1 MAVRAKIGLLVMAL
15 LEDDYNKTAHMRPAA
30 TAAAQEIAD
39 LLGEYG
45 DVVHAGLVEEEHQA
59 AAAARLFNAE
69 DVDIIVAM
77 ELAYTKGI
85 VPARALID
93 TTAPVLVWNAQ
104 KIARLGESDGFD
116 VVMLNSGMAGIP
128 ELTAVLLRTGR
139 DFTMVT
145 SRLDDPE
152 GRRKVRDVIAAAAVR
167 RRLRTARVALVGHPF
182 EGMTDL
188 MFDGLSLR
196 QDIGPVV
203 WPLEPEK
210 IAVRF
215 GEIPQSEVDATVAA
229 ERARY
234 NVDMEPA
241 LFERSVRLAL
251 ALESIVR
258 EWRVRCLHRLRP
270 GLADRSRASG
280 IIPSYGTGRLC
291 EIGVPA
297 APEGDVNCAVAQLIL
312 QELAGQATTVEN
324 YVIDFENNAVM
335 FSHDGH
341 GNPALATPGGVAVK
355 HSIYYEGVHGFGAG
369 FEFAYQPGPVTNL
382 ALVTMGENRWRFVIS
397 EGEFL
402 PFPPRPISAP
412 QTLFRH
418 ATPARR
424 RVVQRVVRGGRAA
437 PHGGRTGSLDGP
449 ASPPRRRCSTS
460 KRSSS
465 RTQPAFA
472 RAWSPPGPPRPIG
485 RAARHGF
492 GRRAGSGRPQPPGGF
507 TARKNRKFGT
517 RDQRRSDGVR
527 GSRPSTAAGS
537 RTVSTSRPAASRASK

>member
-1 MAVRAKIGLLVMAL
+1 MSVRAKIGVLVMAL
-15 LEDDYNKTAHMRPAA
+15 LEDDYNKTGHMRPAA
-30 TAAAQEIAD
+30 TAAAQGIAD

-59 AAAARLFNAE
+59 AAAAHLFNAQ

-104 KIARLGESDGFD
+104 SIARLGESDGFD
-116 VVMLNSGMAGIP
+116 VVMLNSGMAGVP

-152 GRRKVRDVIAAAAVR
+152 GRRKVRDVITAAAVQ
-167 RRLRTARVALVGHPF
+167 RRLRTARIALVGHPF

-210 IAVRF
+210 IARRF
-215 GEIPQSEVDATVAA
+215 DEIPQSEVAA
-229 ERARY
+229 EIARVSGRY
-234 NVDMEPA
+234 QVEMEPA
-241 LFERSVRLAL
+241 AFERSVRLAL
-251 ALESIVR
+251 ALESVVR
-258 EWRVRCLHRLRP
+258 ENGFDAFTAFDQVWLSDPRV
-270 GLADRSRASG
+270 G
-280 IIPSYGTGRLC
+280 IIPSFGTGRLC
-291 EIGVPA
+291 EIGIPA
-297 APEGDVNCAVAQLIL
+297 APEGDVNCAVAQLVL

-341 GNPALATPGGVAVK
+341 GNPALATPGGVKVK

-369 FEFAYQPGPVTNL
+369 FEFAYEPGPVTNL
-382 ALVTMGENRWRFVIS
+382 ALVTTGENRWRFVIS
-397 EGEFL
+397 EGDFL

-418 ATPARR
+418 HSLPVDEWCNSWCA
-424 RVVQRVVRGGRAA
+424 GGA
-437 PHGGRTGSLDGP
+437 PHHMAAAQGRW
-449 ASPPRRRCSTS
+449 A
-460 KRSSS
+460 
-465 RTQPAFA
+465 
-472 RAWSPPGPPRPIG
+472 
-485 RAARHGF
+485 
-492 GRRAGSGRPQPPGGF
+492 
-507 TARKNRKFGT
+507 
-517 RDQRRSDGVR
+517 DQLVQIAHMLGIEAV
-527 GSRPSTAAGS
+527 
-537 RTVSTSRPAASRASK
+537 VV

>member
-1 MAVRAKIGLLVMAL
+1 MTTRARIGVLVMAL
-15 LEDDYNKTAHMRPAA
+15 LEDDYNKTGHMRPAA
-30 TAAAQEIAD
+30 TAAAQEIAN
-39 LLGEYG
+39 LLAEYG
-45 DVVHAGLVEEEHQA
+45 HVVHAGLVEEEHQA

-77 ELAYTKGI
+77 ELAYTKGV
-85 VPARALID
+85 VPARCLID

-104 KIARLGESDGFD
+104 KISRLGESDGFD
-116 VVMLNSGMAGIP
+116 VVMLNSGMAGMP

-139 DFTMVT
+139 EFSMVT

-152 GRRKVRDVIAAAAVR
+152 GRRKVREIITAAAVR
-167 RRLRTARVALVGHPF
+167 RRLRSARVALVGHPF

-196 QDIGPVV
+196 QDVGPVV

-215 GEIPQSEVDATVAA
+215 GEIAQAEVDATVAA

-234 NVDMEPA
+234 TVEMEPA

-251 ALESIVR
+251 AIESVVR
-258 EWRVRCLHRLRP
+258 EHGFDAFSAFDQVWLTDPRV
-270 GLADRSRASG
+270 G

-291 EIGVPA
+291 EIGIPA
-297 APEGDVNCAVAQLIL
+297 APEGDVNCAIAQLVL

-341 GNPALATPGGVAVK
+341 GNPALATPGEAKVK
-355 HSIYYEGVHGFGAG
+355 HSIYYQGVHGFGAG
-369 FEFAYQPGPVTNL
+369 FEFAYRPGPVTNL
-382 ALVTMGENRWRFVIS
+382 ALVTVGENQWRFVIS

-418 ATPARR
+418 DSLPIDEWCNEWCQA
-424 RVVQRVVRGGRAA
+424 GA
-437 PHGGRTGSLDGP
+437 PHHMAAAQGRWT
-449 ASPPRRRCSTS
+449 
-460 KRSSS
+460 
-465 RTQPAFA
+465 
-472 RAWSPPGPPRPIG
+472 
-485 RAARHGF
+485 
-492 GRRAGSGRPQPPGGF
+492 
-507 TARKNRKFGT
+507 
-517 RDQRRSDGVR
+517 DQLLHLAQMLGIEAV
-527 GSRPSTAAGS
+527 
-537 RTVSTSRPAASRASK
+537 VV

>member
-1 MAVRAKIGLLVMAL
+1 MAVKPKIGLLVMAL

-30 TAAAQEIAD
+30 TAAAQDIAN

-45 DVVHAGLVEEEHQA
+45 TVVHAGLVEEEYQA

-77 ELAYTKGI
+77 ELAYTKGMI
-85 VPARALID
+85 PARALID

-104 KIARLGESDGFD
+104 QISRLGENDDFD

-128 ELTAVLLRTGR
+128 ELTAVLVRTGR

-145 SRLDDPE
+145 SRLHDPE
-152 GRRKVRDVIAAAAVR
+152 GRRKVRDVIIAAGVR
-167 RRLRTARVALVGHPF
+167 RRLRTARVAVVGHPF

-188 MFDGLSLR
+188 MLDGLSLR
-196 QDIGPVV
+196 QDVGPVI

-215 GEIPQSEVDATVAA
+215 GEIPQAEVDAAVAA

-234 NVDMEPA
+234 DVDMEPA
-241 LFERSVRLAL
+241 LFDRSVRLAL
-251 ALESIVR
+251 ALESVVKGNNFDAFTAFDQI
-258 EWRVRCLHRLRP
+258 WLSDPRV
-270 GLADRSRASG
+270 G

-291 EIGVPA
+291 EIGIPA
-297 APEGDVNCAVAQLIL
+297 APEGDVACAVAQLVL

-341 GNPALATPGGVAVK
+341 GNPALGTPGGVKVK
-355 HSIYYEGVHGFGAG
+355 HSIYYTGVHGFGAS
-369 FEFAYQPGPVTNL
+369 FEYAYQPGPVTNL
-382 ALVTMGENRWRFVIS
+382 ALVTVGQNQWRFIIS

-418 ATPARR
+418 DTLPIDEWCNEWCLA
-424 RVVQRVVRGGRAA
+424 GA
-437 PHGGRTGSLDGP
+437 PHHMAAAQGRWTEQLL
-449 ASPPRRRCSTS
+449 
-460 KRSSS
+460 
-465 RTQPAFA
+465 QVA
-472 RAWSPPGPPRPIG
+472 RMLGIEA
-485 RAARHGF
+485 
-492 GRRAGSGRPQPPGGF
+492 
-507 TARKNRKFGT
+507 
-517 RDQRRSDGVR
+517 V
-527 GSRPSTAAGS
+527 
-537 RTVSTSRPAASRASK
+537 VV

>member
-1 MAVRAKIGLLVMAL
+1 MAARAKIGVLVMAL

-30 TAAAQEIAD
+30 TAAAQGIAD
-39 LLGEYG
+39 ILAKYG

-59 AAAARLFNAE
+59 ATAARLFNAE

-104 KIARLGESDGFD
+104 QIARLGESDGFD

-145 SRLDDPE
+145 SRLNDPE
-152 GRRKVRDVIAAAAVR
+152 GLRRVEDVIAAAAVR
-167 RRLRTARVALVGHPF
+167 RRLRTARVGLIGHPF

-196 QDIGPVV
+196 QDVGPVL
-203 WPLEPEK
+203 WPVEPEK

-215 GEIPQSEVDATVAA
+215 AEIPKSDVDATVAA

-234 NVDMEPA
+234 NIDMEPA

-251 ALESIVR
+251 ALESIAKEYKFDTFTAFDQV
-258 EWRVRCLHRLRP
+258 WLSDPRV
-270 GLADRSRASG
+270 G

-291 EIGVPA
+291 EIGIPA
-297 APEGDVNCAVAQLIL
+297 APEGDVNCSVAQLIL
-312 QELAGQATTVEN
+312 QEFAGQSTTVEN

-418 ATPARR
+418 KSLPIDEWCNAWCAA
-424 RVVQRVVRGGRAA
+424 GA
-437 PHGGRTGSLDGP
+437 PHHMAAAQGSWTDRLLDLAQMLGIE
-449 ASPPRRRCSTS
+449 A
-460 KRSSS
+460 
-465 RTQPAFA
+465 
-472 RAWSPPGPPRPIG
+472 
-485 RAARHGF
+485 
-492 GRRAGSGRPQPPGGF
+492 
-507 TARKNRKFGT
+507 
-517 RDQRRSDGVR
+517 V
-527 GSRPSTAAGS
+527 
-537 RTVSTSRPAASRASK
+537 VV

>member
-1 MAVRAKIGLLVMAL
+1 MAVTAKIGLLVMAL

-30 TAAAQEIAD
+30 TAAARAIAD
-39 LLGEYG
+39 VLGEYG
-45 DVVHAGLVEEEHQA
+45 EVVHAGLVEEEHQA
-59 AAAARLFNAE
+59 AAAARLFNAQ

-104 KIARLGESDGFD
+104 KIARLGEDDGFD

-139 DFTMVT
+139 DYTMVT
-145 SRLDDPE
+145 SRLDDPV
-152 GRRKVRDVIAAAAVR
+152 GRRKVRDIITAAAVR
-167 RRLRTARVALVGHPF
+167 RRLRTARVAVVGHPF

-196 QDIGPVV
+196 QDVGPVA

-210 IAVRF
+210 VAIRF
-215 GEIPQSEVDATVAA
+215 GEIAQADVDAVVAS

-234 NVDMEPA
+234 AVDMEAP
-241 LFERSVRLAL
+241 LFDRSVRMAL
-251 ALESIVR
+251 ALESVVKEGR
-258 EWRVRCLHRLRP
+258 FDAFTAFDQVW
-270 GLADRSRASG
+270 LADPRVG

-291 EIGVPA
+291 ELGIPA
-297 APEGDVNCAVAQLIL
+297 APEGDVNCAVAQLLL
-312 QELAGQATTVEN
+312 QELAGQSTTVEN

-341 GNPALATPGGVAVK
+341 GNPALATPGGVKVT
-355 HSIYYEGVHGFGAG
+355 HSIYYKGVHGFGAG
-369 FEFAYQPGPVTNL
+369 FEFAYQPGPVTNV
-382 ALVTMGENRWRFVIS
+382 ALVTAGENQWRLVIS

-418 ATPARR
+418 ATLPVDEWCNEWCGA
-424 RVVQRVVRGGRAA
+424 GA
-437 PHGGRTGSLDGP
+437 PHHMAAAQGHWGEQAALV
-449 ASPPRRRCSTS
+449 
-460 KRSSS
+460 
-465 RTQPAFA
+465 A
-472 RAWSPPGPPRPIG
+472 RMLGIDAVI
-485 RAARHGF
+485 
-492 GRRAGSGRPQPPGGF
+492 
-507 TARKNRKFGT
+507 
-517 RDQRRSDGVR
+517 V
-527 GSRPSTAAGS
+527 
-537 RTVSTSRPAASRASK
+537 

>member
-1 MAVRAKIGLLVMAL
+1 MTTRARIGVLVMAL
-15 LEDDYNKTAHMRPAA
+15 LEDDYNKTGHMRPAA
-30 TAAAQEIAD
+30 TAAAPAIAN
-39 LLGEYG
+39 LLSEYG

-77 ELAYTKGI
+77 ELAYTKGV
-85 VPARALID
+85 VPARCLID

-104 KIARLGESDGFD
+104 NISRLGEQDGFD

-139 DFTMVT
+139 EFSMVT

-152 GRRKVRDVIAAAAVR
+152 GRRKVRDIITAAAVR

-196 QDIGPVV
+196 QEVGPVV

-215 GEIPQSEVDATVAA
+215 GEIAQAEVEAMVAA

-234 NVDMEPA
+234 LVEMEPA

-251 ALESIVR
+251 AIESVVK
-258 EWRVRCLHRLRP
+258 EHGFDAFTAFDQVWLTDPRV
-270 GLADRSRASG
+270 G

-291 EIGVPA
+291 ELGIPA
-297 APEGDVNCAVAQLIL
+297 APEGDVNCAVAQLVL

-324 YVIDFENNAVM
+324 YVIDFDNNAVM

-341 GNPALATPGGVAVK
+341 GNPALATPGEAKVK
-355 HSIYYEGVHGFGAG
+355 HSIYYQGVHGFGAG
-369 FEFAYQPGPVTNL
+369 FEFAYRPGPVTNL
-382 ALVTMGENRWRFVIS
+382 ALVTVGENQWRFVIS

-402 PFPPRPISAP
+402 PFSPRPISAP

-418 ATPARR
+418 DSLPIDEWCNEWCQA
-424 RVVQRVVRGGRAA
+424 GA
-437 PHGGRTGSLDGP
+437 PHHMAAAQGRWT
-449 ASPPRRRCSTS
+449 
-460 KRSSS
+460 
-465 RTQPAFA
+465 
-472 RAWSPPGPPRPIG
+472 
-485 RAARHGF
+485 
-492 GRRAGSGRPQPPGGF
+492 
-507 TARKNRKFGT
+507 
-517 RDQRRSDGVR
+517 DQLVHLAQMLGIEAV
-527 GSRPSTAAGS
+527 
-537 RTVSTSRPAASRASK
+537 VV

>member
-30 TAAAQEIAD
+30 TAAAQGIAD
-39 LLGEYG
+39 LLSDYG

-77 ELAYTKGI
+77 ELAYTKGV
-85 VPARALID
+85 VPARVMID

-152 GRRKVRDVIAAAAVR
+152 GRQKVRDVIAAAAVR

-196 QDIGPVV
+196 QEIGPVV

-210 IAVRF
+210 IALRF
-215 GEIPQSEVDATVAA
+215 AAIPQSQVDAAVAS

-234 NVDMEPA
+234 KVDMEPA

-251 ALESIVR
+251 AIESTVK
-258 EWRVRCLHRLRP
+258 EGGFDAFTAFDQVWLTDQRV
-270 GLADRSRASG
+270 G

-291 EIGVPA
+291 EIGIPA

-341 GNPALATPGGVAVK
+341 GNPALATPGEVSVK

-369 FEFAYQPGPVTNL
+369 FEFSYTPGPITNL
-382 ALVTMGENRWRFVIS
+382 ALVTMGENQWRFVIS

-418 ATPARR
+418 GTLLVDEWCNQWCAA
-424 RVVQRVVRGGRAA
+424 GA
-437 PHGGRTGSLDGP
+437 PHHM
-449 ASPPRRRCSTS
+449 
-460 KRSSS
+460 
-465 RTQPAFA
+465 
-472 RAWSPPGPPRPIG
+472 
-485 RAARHGF
+485 AAAQGHW
-492 GRRAGSGRPQPPGGF
+492 
-507 TARKNRKFGT
+507 T
-517 RDQRRSDGVR
+517 DQLLNLAQMLGIDAV
-527 GSRPSTAAGS
+527 
-537 RTVSTSRPAASRASK
+537 VV

>member
-1 MAVRAKIGLLVMAL
+1 MAL

-30 TAAAQEIAD
+30 TAAAQGIAD
-39 LLGEYG
+39 ILGKYG
-45 DVVHAGLVEEEHQA
+45 DVVQAGLVEEEHQA
-59 AAAARLFNAE
+59 AAAAHLFNSE
-69 DVDIIVAM
+69 DVDLIVAM

-104 KIARLGESDGFD
+104 QIARLGESDGFD

-139 DFTMVT
+139 DFTMIT
-145 SRLDDPE
+145 SRLNDPK
-152 GRRKVRDVIAAAAVR
+152 GLSKVEDVVSAAAVR
-167 RRLRTARVALVGHPF
+167 RCLRTARVGLVGHPF

-188 MFDGLSLR
+188 MLDGLSLR
-196 QDIGPVV
+196 QDVGPVL
-203 WPLEPEK
+203 WPIEPEK

-215 GEIPQSEVDATVAA
+215 GEIPQSEVDAAVVA

-234 NVDMEPA
+234 NVAMEPA

-251 ALESIVR
+251 ALESIAR
-258 EWRVRCLHRLRP
+258 EYKFDTFTAFDQVWLSDPRV
-270 GLADRSRASG
+270 G

-291 EIGVPA
+291 EIGIPA
-297 APEGDVNCAVAQLIL
+297 APEGDVNCSIAQLIL
-312 QELAGQATTVEN
+312 QEFAGQSTTVEN

-341 GNPALATPGGVAVK
+341 GNPALATPGGVSVK

-412 QTLFRH
+412 QTLFQH
-418 ATPARR
+418 NSLPVDEWCNQWCAA
-424 RVVQRVVRGGRAA
+424 GA
-437 PHGGRTGSLDGP
+437 PHHM
-449 ASPPRRRCSTS
+449 
-460 KRSSS
+460 
-465 RTQPAFA
+465 
-472 RAWSPPGPPRPIG
+472 
-485 RAARHGF
+485 AAAQGHWTDRLLKLAQMLGIE
-492 GRRAGSGRPQPPGGF
+492 A
-507 TARKNRKFGT
+507 
-517 RDQRRSDGVR
+517 V
-527 GSRPSTAAGS
+527 
-537 RTVSTSRPAASRASK
+537 VV